1 MFTKSFKSFLLYFI
15 KMEKVS
21 QRRELYK
28 INEPFETGMLSVSK
42 IHNIYYEVSGTPEG
56 KPVIILHGGPGG
68 GSQPFYRGFFD
79 PSYYRIVQFDQRG
92 SGKSTPHACLEENTT
107 WDLVNDIEKLREK
120 LQITKWHTVFGGS
133 WGSTLSLAYSQS
145 YPQKVSHLVLRG
157 IFLLRRSEI
166 QFFYQEGSSWVFP
179 DYHEQLKN
187 LLPEVERE
195 DILNSY
201 YRRLIGN
208 DQEEKIK
215 FAKMWTKWEMATS
228 KLFVNKENVEK
239 CEDDEFA
246 EAFARIETH
255 YFVNGGFF
263 KKENQLLDDCDKIKD
278 IPTIIVHGRYDM
290 VCPLKSGWDL
300 SKKLNNVKLEIIPDS
315 GHSASELGIIDA
327 LVRATDEFKLK

>member
-1 MFTKSFKSFLLYFI
+1 
-15 KMEKVS
+15 
-21 QRRELYK
+21 
-28 INEPFETGMLSVSK
+28 
-42 IHNIYYEVSGTPEG
+42 
-56 KPVIILHGGPGG
+56 
-68 GSQPFYRGFFD
+68 
-79 PSYYRIVQFDQRG
+79 
-92 SGKSTPHACLEENTT
+92 
-107 WDLVNDIEKLREK
+107 
-120 LQITKWHTVFGGS
+120 
-133 WGSTLSLAYSQS
+133 
-145 YPQKVSHLVLRG
+145 
-157 IFLLRRSEI
+157 
-166 QFFYQEGSSWVFP
+166 
-179 DYHEQLKN
+179 
-187 LLPEVERE
+187 
-195 DILNSY
+195 
-201 YRRLIGN
+201 
-208 DQEEKIK
+208 
-215 FAKMWTKWEMATS
+215 MWTKWEMATS